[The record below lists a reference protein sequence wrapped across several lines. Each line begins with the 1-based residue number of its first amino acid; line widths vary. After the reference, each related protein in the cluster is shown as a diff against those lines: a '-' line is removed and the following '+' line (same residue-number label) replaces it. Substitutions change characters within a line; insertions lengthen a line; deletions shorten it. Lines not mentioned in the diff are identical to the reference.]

1 MKTKVFEPGAI
12 CAAAALLV
20 VFSVPAYA
28 KWRSTASHTRVG
40 KTSTNATSVKPV
52 TSSRKTQS
60 GTLPN
65 IQVKSKSKILDRKAN
80 RQQIE
85 VNKSEKAAQQV
96 DDQGKSV
103 SDRNKAIKTQLK
115 KPWIRLKRPSEP
127 SDAAT
132 AASDVN
138 SVTVLLITSAI
149 GT

>member
-1 MKTKVFEPGAI
+1 M
-12 CAAAALLV
+12 
-20 VFSVPAYA
+20 
-28 KWRSTASHTRVG
+28 
-40 KTSTNATSVKPV
+40 

-103 SDRNKAIKTQLK
+103 SDRNKAIENSIKKTLDQAKEAERAVGCGNGGL
-115 KPWIRLKRPSEP
+115 
-127 SDAAT
+127 
-132 AASDVN
+132 
-138 SVTVLLITSAI
+138 
-149 GT
+149 GC